1 MNAIQPFLG
10 NLTKRLDILDILTI
24 PRCQVTTKH
33 LGSSCGPPSLH
44 VSLISSAS
52 FQLSNQVDKKGD
64 NNAKLIREKRFEISL
79 QQQQA
84 HHVCFRCAAADSQSC
99 FSNEALFIQSSTQTW
114 RKSDTDVTLLTLNFF
129 KKLLL
134 LCGFSKVNDAHISLI
149 ETLQMLQIRHFGT
162 TWFC

>member
-1 MNAIQPFLG
+1 MQFIVDSNPEKYVHTL
-10 NLTKRLDILDILTI
+10 LSLVRLFSIE
-24 PRCQVTTKH
+24 QS
-33 LGSSCGPPSLH
+33 GW
-44 VSLISSAS
+44 
-52 FQLSNQVDKKGD
+52 QKKGD

-79 QQQQA
+79 SSSLIMFA
-84 HHVCFRCAAADSQSC
+84 LDLRCAEPC

-134 LCGFSKVNDAHISLI
+134 LLCGFSKVNDAHISLI

-162 TWFC
+162 TWFCWSLGTKSFQPKFSQKDQKTLIH

>member
-79 QQQQA
+79 SSSLIMFA
-84 HHVCFRCAAADSQSC
+84 LDLRCAEPC

-134 LCGFSKVNDAHISLI
+134 CGFSKVNDAHISLI